1 MNRDVILLAG
11 RVALGVIFVRS
22 GLQKLLALSAFGASL
37 ASRRIGGFLLLLAA
51 GAGRFALD
59 AMLGGRRKPA

>member
-11 RVALGVIFVRS
+11 RVALGVIFVT
-22 GLQKLLALSAFGASL
+22 
-37 ASRRIGGFLLLLAA
+37 
-51 GAGRFALD
+51 GRFALD